1 MPSGPG
7 YYANAP
13 WQRRLHSSAAFL
25 NKNVNFWRLSTSK
38 RKDPTCGRY
47 KLTTPTGV
55 IVEDFNIRAGRPNLR
70 ARYNIAP
77 GQTAPVVRLGPSGR
91 QLATL
96 RWGLIPSWA
105 KDAKMNAATINA
117 RAETVQEKPAFRDAL
132 KQRRCLVPADGF
144 YEWKTEAGDRKQ
156 PYMFACKDAGLM
168 AFAGL
173 WERWEQGGEVVESFT
188 IVVTK
193 ANEVVG
199 AIHDRMPVILAPE
212 HFDQWLDTERYPPA
226 DVAALLTPFSAAAM
240 KAEPVSIN
248 LNNVANEGPEL
259 LTYEPPLDLF
269 SLR

>member
-1 MPSGPG
+1 M
-7 YYANAP
+7 
-13 WQRRLHSSAAFL
+13 
-25 NKNVNFWRLSTSK
+25 
-38 RKDPTCGRY
+38 CGRY

-55 IVEDFNIRAGRPNLR
+55 VVEDFNIRVGRPNLG

-77 GQTAPVVRLGPSGR
+77 GQTAPVVRLGHSGR

-105 KDAKMNAATINA
+105 KDAKMNTASINA
-117 RAETVQEKPAFRDAL
+117 RAETVHEKPAFRD
-132 KQRRCLVPADGF
+132 LVPADGF
-144 YEWKTEAGDRKQ
+144 YEWKTEAGDRKH
-156 PYMFACKDAGLM
+156 PYMFARKDGGLM

-173 WERWEQGGEVVESFT
+173 WERWEQEGEVVESFT

-199 AIHDRMPVILAPE
+199 AIYDRMPVILAPE
-212 HFDQWLDTERYPPA
+212 HFDQWLDTERYPPP
-226 DVAALLTPFSAAAM
+226 DVAPLLTPFSAAAM

-248 LNNVANEGPEL
+248 LDNVANEGPEL